1 MQLSIMAAMG
11 QNRVIGNQGR
21 LPWPPMPADWTHLHK
36 VCQGKKMIMGRKS
49 YDTPDRISSATG
61 NVVISR
67 QPNYPL
73 EKGFIQANSLPQALA
88 MLHDEVEVFV
98 MGGEESGGLTIRGHV
113 PEKDGIL
120 ACLLMAE
127 VRALEKKPF
136 RQILKELQKE
146 VIRMVR
152 SCWHLMEIYT
162 IMPPKN
168 RTVS

>member
-98 MGGEESGGLTIRGHV
+98 MGGEEIYRQALPYVEVIHLTIVQGV
-113 PEKDGIL
+113 FEGDAFFPEFEDL
-120 ACLLMAE
+120 FTLVSEAHFPADSDNPFAYSFLVYM
-127 VRALEKKPF
+127 RA
-136 RQILKELQKE
+136 
-146 VIRMVR
+146 
-152 SCWHLMEIYT
+152 T
-162 IMPPKN
+162 
-168 RTVS
+168 